1 MSMIDVPSLELKDNT
16 VRKLQLSEEQKFL
29 DKAKTLG
36 KCLNS
41 NSLYHPLLSES

>member
-36 KCLNS
+36 KCL
-41 NSLYHPLLSES
+41 LYHPLLSES